1 MSTISDNWASRRIAP
16 RIPLSRAI
24 ISSNTTFTGTGAE
37 SGAIIVDLEETPTE
51 YHEGFVGLFIKTTNG
66 QGGTPTTPGIG
77 KTITVKCGFINEL
90 LASADVSTICQSM
103 GDLLT
108 VTATLPDTAL
118 TTAAGQRIWTP
129 ATNKRDVTG
138 RYFFA
143 YWDKVAF
150 GAAASSVLM
159 NISLVRI

>member
-1 MSTISDNWASRRIAP
+1 MSTISDNWASRRLAP

-51 YHEGFVGLFIKTTNG
+51 YHEGIVGLHIKTTNG
-66 QGGTPTTPGIG
+66 QGTATTPGAG
-77 KTITVKCGFINEL
+77 KTITIKCGFINEL
-90 LASADVSTICQSM
+90 LASADVATICQSM

-108 VTATLPDTAL
+108 VTATLPDTASSA
-118 TTAAGQRIWTP
+118 AAGQRVWTP

>member
-1 MSTISDNWASRRIAP
+1 MSTFSDNWSTRRIAP
-16 RIPLSRAI
+16 RIPFSRVVYTNA
-24 ISSNTTFTGTGAE
+24 TTFTGTGAE
-37 SGAIIVDLEETPTE
+37 SGALIVDLEETPTE
-51 YHEGFVGLFIKTTNG
+51 YHEGFVGLFVKTTNG

-90 LASADVSTICQSM
+90 LASTDVSTVCQSM

-108 VTATLPDTAL
+108 VTATLPDTPL

-129 ATNKRDVTG
+129 AVNKRDVTG

-150 GAAASSVLM
+150 GAATSSVLM
-159 NISLVRI
+159 NLSLLRI